1 MEVVS
6 NGDELLD
13 VLDGD
18 GNFTGR
24 KPRSL
29 VHRDHDRHGLVFVWS
44 AWVRGGR
51 GVMVL
56 QRRGRSGDPYA
67 AHIDALAGGHIG
79 AGETPVEAALRE
91 LEEEA
96 GVAASAHDFVRLGSS
111 RMDRPTGDCRK
122 VVQHLLLYPLPL
134 ELARLRFNDEVDGF
148 VEVDLDEFSSLV
160 LGERASIRA
169 LARVAGGDGIAQT
182 QLPRSAVGGYP
193 DAILDTFRRSL
204 ASIQGWLREGRVDPA
219 HFASG

>member
-134 ELARLRFNDEVDGF
+134 EQFGLTVTAVRRKMVSERVRVLVSRCSAFYTPLIVTISGRFIREEGLAPPTL
-148 VEVDLDEFSSLV
+148 
-160 LGERASIRA
+160 
-169 LARVAGGDGIAQT
+169 
-182 QLPRSAVGGYP
+182 
-193 DAILDTFRRSL
+193 
-204 ASIQGWLREGRVDPA
+204 
-219 HFASG
+219 

>member
-96 GVAASAHDFVRLGSS
+96 GVAAIEPHGPSNWRLSQG
-111 RMDRPTGDCRK
+111 RPAP
-122 VVQHLLLYPLPL
+122 VALP
-134 ELARLRFNDEVDGF
+134 V
-148 VEVDLDEFSSLV
+148 
-160 LGERASIRA
+160 
-169 LARVAGGDGIAQT
+169 
-182 QLPRSAVGGYP
+182 AVG
-193 DAILDTFRRSL
+193 A
-204 ASIQGWLREGRVDPA
+204 REAAVQR
-219 HFASG
+219 

>member
-1 MEVVS
+1 M
-6 NGDELLD
+6 
-13 VLDGD
+13 
-18 GNFTGR
+18 
-24 KPRSL
+24 
-29 VHRDHDRHGLVFVWS
+29 
-44 AWVRGGR
+44 
-51 GVMVL
+51 
-56 QRRGRSGDPYA
+56 
-67 AHIDALAGGHIG
+67 
-79 AGETPVEAALRE
+79 
-91 LEEEA
+91 
-96 GVAASAHDFVRLGSS
+96 
-111 RMDRPTGDCRK
+111 
-122 VVQHLLLYPLPL
+122 LYPLPL

-169 LARVAGGDGIAQT
+169 RARVAGGDGIAQT